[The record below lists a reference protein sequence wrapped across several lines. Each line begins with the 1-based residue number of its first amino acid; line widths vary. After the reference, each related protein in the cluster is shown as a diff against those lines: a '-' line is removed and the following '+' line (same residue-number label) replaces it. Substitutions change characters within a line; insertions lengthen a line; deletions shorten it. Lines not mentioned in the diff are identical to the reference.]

1 MSMTEAISR
10 MQGIQSMIAELTRP
24 APPETTAATAKAAT
38 ATSLATA
45 TGTGDSAS
53 FTQALA
59 AAMGGTGSTDTAS
72 LTGNPG
78 LGTSLGLD
86 TSLGLGTSPGLGGTT
101 AAGSTALTGAAA
113 LISAAGL
120 TGAQATGTV
129 HTGGGATGNDVVAMA
144 KKYIGVPYVWG
155 GTNPATGM
163 DCSGFTQRVFK
174 DLGVEIPRVVSDQMR
189 QGTPV
194 ASLAEA
200 KPGDLLVSFGGNHI
214 SIYLGNGK
222 AIDAPVPGKTIQIRD
237 AWEQQSNLTSIRR
250 IVPAGT
256 AS

>member
-1 MSMTEAISR
+1 MSMTEAIGR
-10 MQGIQSMIAELTRP
+10 MQGIQSMIAELSRP
-24 APPETTAATAKAAT
+24 AATETSAAAAKAAA

-45 TGTGDSAS
+45 TGTGDSAT

-59 AAMGGTGSTDTAS
+59 AALGGSGATDAAS
-72 LTGNPG
+72 LTDSLGLG
-78 LGTSLGLD
+78 SSLGTSLGI
-86 TSLGLGTSPGLGGTT
+86 GGTLGPGSAAAAGT
-101 AAGSTALTGAAA
+101 AA
-113 LISAAGL
+113 L
-120 TGAQATGTV
+120 TGAQAAGTV
-129 HTGGGATGNDVVAMA
+129 HTGGAATGNDVVAVA

-155 GTNPATGM
+155 GTNPASGM

-174 DLGVEIPRVVSDQMR
+174 DLGVELPRVVSDQMR

-214 SIYLGNGK
+214 SVYLGNGK

-250 IVPAGT
+250 IVPAGA

>member
-1 MSMTEAISR
+1 MTEAIGR

-24 APPETTAATAKAAT
+24 PSTEASAAASKSAA
-38 ATSLATA
+38 ASSLATA
-45 TGTGDSAS
+45 TGSGDPSS
-53 FTQALA
+53 FTQALTA
-59 AAMGGTGSTDTAS
+59 ALGGTTGSDMSS
-72 LTGNPG
+72 LAG
-78 LGTSLGLD
+78 SL
-86 TSLGLGTSPGLGGTT
+86 GLGGTT
-101 AAGSTALTGAAA
+101 APGSVSGVTSPGVGAGA
-113 LISAAGL
+113 
-120 TGAQATGTV
+120 ATGT
-129 HTGGGATGNDVVAMA
+129 DVVAAA

-174 DLGVEIPRVVSDQMR
+174 DLGIGIPRVVSDQMR

-200 KPGDLLVSFGGNHI
+200 KPGDLLVSFGGDHI

-222 AIDAPVPGKTIQIRD
+222 AIDAPVPGKTVQIRD
-237 AWEQQSNLTSIRR
+237 AWEQNSNLTSIRR
-250 IVPAGT
+250 IVPAG

>member
-1 MSMTEAISR
+1 MSMTEAIGR
-10 MQGIQSMIAELTRP
+10 MQGIQSMIAELSRP
-24 APPETTAATAKAAT
+24 AATETSAAAAKAAA

-45 TGTGDSAS
+45 TGTGDSAT

-59 AAMGGTGSTDTAS
+59 AALGGSGATDAAS
-72 LTGNPG
+72 LTDSLGLG
-78 LGTSLGLD
+78 SSLGTSLGI
-86 TSLGLGTSPGLGGTT
+86 GGTLGPGSAAAAGT
-101 AAGSTALTGAAA
+101 AA
-113 LISAAGL
+113 L
-120 TGAQATGTV
+120 TGAQAAGAV
-129 HTGGGATGNDVVAMA
+129 HTGGAATGNDVVAVA

-155 GTNPATGM
+155 GTNPASGM

-174 DLGVEIPRVVSDQMR
+174 DLGVELPRVVSDQMR

-250 IVPAGT
+250 IVPAG
-256 AS
+256 AGS

>member
-1 MSMTEAISR
+1 MSMTEALGR

-24 APPETTAATAKAAT
+24 AQTDSTATALKAAA
-38 ATSLATA
+38 ATSLATG
-45 TGTGDSAS
+45 TGTGDAAS
-53 FTQALA
+53 FTDALTA
-59 AAMGGTGSTDTAS
+59 ALGGTGLASGTDLSS
-72 LTGNPG
+72 LANG
-78 LGTSLGLD
+78 LGLAGGT
-86 TSLGLGTSPGLGGTT
+86 GLGALKGLTPPAT
-101 AAGSTALTGAAA
+101 AAPASVP
-113 LISAAGL
+113 AG
-120 TGAQATGTV
+120 TATGT
-129 HTGGGATGNDVVAMA
+129 DVVAMA

-174 DLGVEIPRVVSDQMR
+174 DLGVELPRVVSDQMK

-194 ASLAEA
+194 ASLAQA
-200 KPGDLLVSFGGNHI
+200 KPGDLLISFGGNHI

-250 IVPAGT
+250 IVPPGG

>member
-1 MSMTEAISR
+1 
-10 MQGIQSMIAELTRP
+10 LTGLTAP
-24 APPETTAATAKAAT
+24 AAVTTPVRVGAG
-38 ATSLATA
+38 TA
-45 TGTGDSAS
+45 TGT
-53 FTQALA
+53 
-59 AAMGGTGSTDTAS
+59 
-72 LTGNPG
+72 
-78 LGTSLGLD
+78 
-86 TSLGLGTSPGLGGTT
+86 
-101 AAGSTALTGAAA
+101 
-113 LISAAGL
+113 
-120 TGAQATGTV
+120 
-129 HTGGGATGNDVVAMA
+129 DVVAMA

-174 DLGVEIPRVVSDQMR
+174 DLGVELPRVVSDQMK

-200 KPGDLLVSFGGNHI
+200 KPGDLLISFGGNHI

-250 IVPAGT
+250 IVPAGGG
-256 AS
+256 S

>member
-1 MSMTEAISR
+1 MSMTEAIGR
-10 MQGIQSMIAELTRP
+10 MQGIQSMIAELSRP
-24 APPETTAATAKAAT
+24 AATETSAAKAAA

-45 TGTGDSAS
+45 TGTGDSAT

-59 AAMGGTGSTDTAS
+59 AALGGNGATDVAS
-72 LTGNPG
+72 LTDG
-78 LGTSLGLD
+78 L
-86 TSLGLGTSPGLGGTT
+86 GLGGTLGLGSAAPAGT
-101 AAGSTALTGAAA
+101 AALTGAQ
-113 LISAAGL
+113 S
-120 TGAQATGTV
+120 TGTV
-129 HTGGGATGNDVVAMA
+129 HTGGAATGNDVVSVA

-174 DLGVEIPRVVSDQMR
+174 DLGVGLPRVVSDQMR

>member
-1 MSMTEAISR
+1 MSMTEAIGR

-24 APPETTAATAKAAT
+24 ASPEANAAALKSAA
-38 ATSLATA
+38 ATSLAT
-45 TGTGDSAS
+45 GTGSGNAAS
-53 FTQALA
+53 FTEALTA
-59 AAMGGTGSTDTAS
+59 ALGGSNGTDAS
-72 LTGNPG
+72 
-78 LGTSLGLD
+78 SLAN
-86 TSLGLGTSPGLGGTT
+86 SLGLGSTT
-101 AAGSTALTGAAA
+101 AIGALKGITAPAAA
-113 LISAAGL
+113 SAPAPAAG
-120 TGAQATGTV
+120 A
-129 HTGGGATGNDVVAMA
+129 ATGNDVVAMA

-174 DLGVEIPRVVSDQMR
+174 DLGIESPRAVSDQMR

-214 SIYLGNGK
+214 SIYLGDGK
-222 AIDAPVPGKTIQIRD
+222 AIDSPVPGKTVQIRD

-250 IVPAGT
+250 IIPAGT

>member
-1 MSMTEAISR
+1 MSMTEAIGR
-10 MQGIQSMIAELTRP
+10 MQGIQSMIADLTRP
-24 APPETTAATAKAAT
+24 AAAETDAAALKSAA
-38 ATSLATA
+38 ATSLAT
-45 TGTGDSAS
+45 GTGNGDAAS
-53 FTQALA
+53 FTEALTA
-59 AAMGGTGSTDTAS
+59 ALGGTNGTDISS
-72 LTGNPG
+72 LTN
-78 LGTSLGLD
+78 
-86 TSLGLGTSPGLGGTT
+86 SLGLGSTT
-101 AAGSTALTGAAA
+101 AIGALKGITAPAPGA
-113 LISAAGL
+113 
-120 TGAQATGTV
+120 
-129 HTGGGATGNDVVAMA
+129 ATGNDVVAMA

-174 DLGVEIPRVVSDQMR
+174 DLGIDIPRVVSDQMR

-200 KPGDLLVSFGGNHI
+200 KPGDLLVSFGGDHI

-250 IVPAGT
+250 IVPAGA

>member
-1 MSMTEAISR
+1 MSMTEAIGR
-10 MQGIQSMIAELTRP
+10 MQGIQSMITELTRP
-24 APPETTAATAKAAT
+24 TTAETNTAAMKAAA
-38 ATSLATA
+38 ATSLAT
-45 TGTGDSAS
+45 GTGSGDAAS
-53 FTQALA
+53 FTEALTA
-59 AAMGGTGSTDTAS
+59 ALGGTAGTDISS
-72 LTGNPG
+72 LAN
-78 LGTSLGLD
+78 
-86 TSLGLGTSPGLGGTT
+86 SLGLGSTT
-101 AAGSTALTGAAA
+101 AVGALKGLTAPATVP
-113 LISAAGL
+113 AAG
-120 TGAQATGTV
+120 AATGT
-129 HTGGGATGNDVVAMA
+129 DVVAMA

-174 DLGVEIPRVVSDQMR
+174 DLGIEIPRVVSDQMR

-200 KPGDLLVSFGGNHI
+200 KPGDLLVSFGGDHI

-237 AWEQQSNLTSIRR
+237 AWEQYSNLTSIRR
-250 IVPAGT
+250 IVPAGG

>member
-1 MSMTEAISR
+1 MSMTEAIGR
-10 MQGIQSMIAELTRP
+10 MQGIQAMIAELSRP
-24 APPETTAATAKAAT
+24 AATETSAAKTAA

-45 TGTGDSAS
+45 TGTGDSAT
-53 FTQALA
+53 FTEALA
-59 AAMGGTGSTDTAS
+59 AALGGSGATDVSA
-72 LTGNPG
+72 LTG
-78 LGTSLGLD
+78 
-86 TSLGLGTSPGLGGTT
+86 SLGLGGAA
-101 AAGSTALTGAAA
+101 AAGTAALTGAK
-113 LISAAGL
+113 
-120 TGAQATGTV
+120 ATGSV
-129 HTGGGATGNDVVAMA
+129 HTGSAATGNDVVAVA

>member
-1 MSMTEAISR
+1 MSMTEAIGR

-24 APPETTAATAKAAT
+24 ATAESDAAALKSAA
-38 ATSLATA
+38 ATSLAT
-45 TGTGDSAS
+45 GTGSGDAAS
-53 FTQALA
+53 FTEALTA
-59 AAMGGTGSTDTAS
+59 ALGGTNGTDISS
-72 LTGNPG
+72 LAN
-78 LGTSLGLD
+78 
-86 TSLGLGTSPGLGGTT
+86 SLGLGSTT
-101 AAGSTALTGAAA
+101 AIGALKGITAPATVPASGA
-113 LISAAGL
+113 
-120 TGAQATGTV
+120 
-129 HTGGGATGNDVVAMA
+129 ATGNDVVAMA

-174 DLGVEIPRVVSDQMR
+174 DLGIEIPRVVSDQMR

-200 KPGDLLVSFGGNHI
+200 KPGDLLVSFGGDHI

-237 AWEQQSNLTSIRR
+237 AWEQHSNLTSIRR
-250 IVPAGT
+250 IVPAGV

>member
-1 MSMTEAISR
+1 MSMTEAIGR
-10 MQGIQSMIAELTRP
+10 MQSIQSMITELSRP
-24 APPETTAATAKAAT
+24 AADSTSSVKAA
-38 ATSLATA
+38 ASSLATA
-45 TGTGDSAS
+45 TGNGTAES
-53 FTQALA
+53 FTQALNA
-59 AAMGGTGSTDTAS
+59 ALGGTAAGTDPNSFT
-72 LTGNPG
+72 N
-78 LGTSLGLD
+78 
-86 TSLGLGTSPGLGGTT
+86 SLGLGGVAGIT
-101 AAGSTALTGAAA
+101 GSTGAGRT
-113 LISAAGL
+113 SAVTAV
-120 TGAQATGTV
+120 TPGAP
-129 HTGGGATGNDVVAMA
+129 TGNDVVSVS

-174 DLGVEIPRVVSDQMR
+174 DLGIDIPRVVSDQM
-189 QGTPV
+189 QKGTPV

-250 IVPAGT
+250 IVPAG
-256 AS
+256 AGA

>member
-1 MSMTEAISR
+1 MSMTEAIGR

-24 APPETTAATAKAAT
+24 ATAQADAAALKSAV
-38 ATSLATA
+38 ATSLATG
-45 TGTGDSAS
+45 TGTGDAAS
-53 FTQALA
+53 FTDALA
-59 AAMGGTGSTDTAS
+59 AALGGSSGTGTSS
-72 LTGNPG
+72 LPGVSSLPG
-78 LGTSLGLD
+78 LGLG
-86 TSLGLGTSPGLGGTT
+86 STT
-101 AAGSTALTGAAA
+101 AVGALKGIAAPA
-113 LISAAGL
+113 TVPAA
-120 TGAQATGTV
+120 
-129 HTGGGATGNDVVAMA
+129 GGATGSDVVAMA

-174 DLGVEIPRVVSDQMR
+174 DLGIEIPRVVSDQMR

-200 KPGDLLVSFGGNHI
+200 KPGDLLVSFGGDHI

-237 AWEQQSNLTSIRR
+237 AWEQHSNLTSIRR

-256 AS
+256 A

>member
-1 MSMTEAISR
+1 MSMTEAIGR

-24 APPETTAATAKAAT
+24 PAAETNAAAVKAA
-38 ATSLATA
+38 AASSLAT
-45 TGTGDSAS
+45 GTSGANAAS
-53 FTQALA
+53 FTQALTA
-59 AAMGGTGSTDTAS
+59 ALGGTSGTDASSLTDGLGTGST
-72 LTGNPG
+72 
-78 LGTSLGLD
+78 
-86 TSLGLGTSPGLGGTT
+86 
-101 AAGSTALTGAAA
+101 TALAAA
-113 LISAAGL
+113 LKGLTAPATVPGTVPAAG
-120 TGAQATGTV
+120 A
-129 HTGGGATGNDVVAMA
+129 ATGNDVVAMA

-174 DLGVEIPRVVSDQMR
+174 DLGVDIPRVVSDQMR

-200 KPGDLLVSFGGNHI
+200 KAGDLLVSFGGNHV

-237 AWEQQSNLTSIRR
+237 AWEQYSNLTSIRR

>member
-1 MSMTEAISR
+1 MLFRS
-10 MQGIQSMIAELTRP
+10 QSMIAELTRP
-24 APPETTAATAKAAT
+24 AQTESTAAALKSAA
-38 ATSLATA
+38 ATSLATG
-45 TGTGDSAS
+45 TGTGDAGS
-53 FTQALA
+53 FTDALTA
-59 AAMGGTGSTDTAS
+59 ALGGSTATAG
-72 LTGNPG
+72 TDAAG
-78 LGTSLGLD
+78 LSGG
-86 TSLGLGTSPGLGGTT
+86 LGLGGLGLGG
-101 AAGSTALTGAAA
+101 ASGLGALTGLTAPAPA
-113 LISAAGL
+113 PVAAG
-120 TGAQATGTV
+120 AATGT
-129 HTGGGATGNDVVAMA
+129 DVVAMA

-174 DLGVEIPRVVSDQMR
+174 DLGVEIPRVVSDQMK

-250 IVPAGT
+250 IVPAGG

>member
-1 MSMTEAISR
+1 MSMTEAIGR
-10 MQGIQSMIAELTRP
+10 MQGIQSMIAELSRP
-24 APPETTAATAKAAT
+24 AAAETSAAAKAA
-38 ATSLATA
+38 AASSLATA
-45 TGTGDSAS
+45 TGTGDSTT

-59 AAMGGTGSTDTAS
+59 AALGGSGAADVAS
-72 LTGNPG
+72 LTDSLGV
-78 LGTSLGLD
+78 GTSLGPGG
-86 TSLGLGTSPGLGGTT
+86 SLGLSSAT
-101 AAGSTALTGAAA
+101 AAGTAA
-113 LISAAGL
+113 L

-129 HTGGGATGNDVVAMA
+129 HTGGAATGNDVVAVA

-174 DLGVEIPRVVSDQMR
+174 DLGVELPRVVSDQMR
-189 QGTPV
+189 QGTAV

-222 AIDAPVPGKTIQIRD
+222 AIDAPVPGKTIQIRN

-250 IVPAGT
+250 IVPAG
-256 AS
+256 AAL

>member
-1 MSMTEAISR
+1 MSMTEAIGR

-24 APPETTAATAKAAT
+24 AAVETNAAAAKAAA

-45 TGTGDSAS
+45 TGTGDSAT

-59 AAMGGTGSTDTAS
+59 AALGGSGATDAAS
-72 LTGNPG
+72 LTDSLG
-78 LGTSLGLD
+78 LGTSLG
-86 TSLGLGTSPGLGGTT
+86 TSLGLGGTT
-101 AAGSTALTGAAA
+101 AAGIAA
-113 LISAAGL
+113 L
-120 TGAQATGTV
+120 TGAQAAGAV
-129 HTGGGATGNDVVAMA
+129 HTAGAATGNDVVAVA

-155 GTNPATGM
+155 GTNPASGM

-174 DLGVEIPRVVSDQMR
+174 DLGVELPRVVSDQMR

-250 IVPAGT
+250 IVPAG
-256 AS
+256 AGS

>member
-1 MSMTEAISR
+1 MSMTEAIGR
-10 MQGIQSMIAELTRP
+10 MQGIQSMIAELSRP
-24 APPETTAATAKAAT
+24 AATETSAAAAKAAA

-45 TGTGDSAS
+45 TGTGDSAT

-59 AAMGGTGSTDTAS
+59 AALGDSGATDAAS
-72 LTGNPG
+72 LTDS
-78 LGTSLGLD
+78 LGTSLGLGG
-86 TSLGLGTSPGLGGTT
+86 TLGLGSTAAAGTSALTGTP
-101 AAGSTALTGAAA
+101 AAGS
-113 LISAAGL
+113 
-120 TGAQATGTV
+120 V
-129 HTGGGATGNDVVAMA
+129 HTGGAATGNDVVAVA
-144 KKYIGVPYVWG
+144 KKYIGIPYVWG

-174 DLGVEIPRVVSDQMR
+174 DLGVELPRVVSDQMR

-250 IVPAGT
+250 IVPAGA

>member
-1 MSMTEAISR
+1 MSMTEALGR
-10 MQGIQSMIAELTRP
+10 MQGIQSMIAELSRP
-24 APPETTAATAKAAT
+24 AQTESTAAALKSAA
-38 ATSLATA
+38 ATSLATG
-45 TGTGDSAS
+45 TGTGDAAS
-53 FTQALA
+53 FTDALTA
-59 AAMGGTGSTDTAS
+59 ALGGSGLASGTDVSS
-72 LTGNPG
+72 LANG
-78 LGTSLGLD
+78 L
-86 TSLGLGTSPGLGGTT
+86 GLGGT
-101 AAGSTALTGAAA
+101 
-113 LISAAGL
+113 AGL
-120 TGAQATGTV
+120 GALSGLTPPASLGPSSVPAGTATGT
-129 HTGGGATGNDVVAMA
+129 DVVAMA

-174 DLGVEIPRVVSDQMR
+174 DLGIELPRVVSDQMK

-194 ASLAEA
+194 ASLAQA
-200 KPGDLLVSFGGNHI
+200 KPGDLLISFGGNHI

-250 IVPAGT
+250 IVPAGG

>member
-1 MSMTEAISR
+1 MSMTEALGR

-24 APPETTAATAKAAT
+24 TQTESTAAALKSAA
-38 ATSLATA
+38 ATSLATGTA
-45 TGTGDSAS
+45 TGDAGSFTEALTAALGGSAS
-53 FTQALA
+53 ASGTDPSSLA
-59 AAMGGTGSTDTAS
+59 GG
-72 LTGNPG
+72 L
-78 LGTSLGLD
+78 
-86 TSLGLGTSPGLGGTT
+86 GLGGTAGIGAFKGLT
-101 AAGSTALTGAAA
+101 APAPAVPVAAGS
-113 LISAAGL
+113 
-120 TGAQATGTV
+120 ATGT
-129 HTGGGATGNDVVAMA
+129 DVVAMA

-174 DLGVEIPRVVSDQMR
+174 DLGVELPRVVSDQMK

-200 KPGDLLVSFGGNHI
+200 KPGDLLISFGGNHI

-250 IVPAGT
+250 IVPAGG

>member
-1 MSMTEAISR
+1 MSMTEAIGR
-10 MQGIQSMIAELTRP
+10 MQSIQSMISELTTRP
-24 APPETTAATAKAAT
+24 VDSAKSTAISAAATG
-38 ATSLATA
+38 SPVD
-45 TGTGDSAS
+45 GGGDGS

-59 AAMGGTGSTDTAS
+59 SALGTSGTGTAS
-72 LTGNPG
+72 LQESLNSLTGI
-78 LGTSLGLD
+78 S
-86 TSLGLGTSPGLGGTT
+86 GTT
-101 AAGSTALTGAAA
+101 LKGV
-113 LISAAGL
+113 SAPV
-120 TGAQATGTV
+120 ATG
-129 HTGGGATGNDVVAMA
+129 GAATGNDVVAAA

-214 SIYLGNGK
+214 SIYLG
-222 AIDAPVPGKTIQIRD
+222 
-237 AWEQQSNLTSIRR
+237 
-250 IVPAGT
+250 
-256 AS
+256 

>member
-1 MSMTEAISR
+1 MSMTEAIGR
-10 MQGIQSMIAELTRP
+10 MQGIQSMIAELSRP
-24 APPETTAATAKAAT
+24 AATETSAAAAKAAA

-45 TGTGDSAS
+45 TGTGDSAT

-59 AAMGGTGSTDTAS
+59 AALGGSGATDAAS
-72 LTGNPG
+72 LTDSLGLG
-78 LGTSLGLD
+78 SSLGTSLGI
-86 TSLGLGTSPGLGGTT
+86 GGTLVPGSAAAAGT
-101 AAGSTALTGAAA
+101 AA
-113 LISAAGL
+113 L
-120 TGAQATGTV
+120 TGAQAAGTV
-129 HTGGGATGNDVVAMA
+129 HTGGAATGNDVVAVA

-155 GTNPATGM
+155 GTNPASGM

-174 DLGVEIPRVVSDQMR
+174 DLGVELPRVVSDQMR

-250 IVPAGT
+250 IVPAG
-256 AS
+256 AGS

>member
-1 MSMTEAISR
+1 MSMTEAIGR
-10 MQGIQSMIAELTRP
+10 MQGIQSMIAELSRP
-24 APPETTAATAKAAT
+24 AATETSAAAAKAAA

-45 TGTGDSAS
+45 TGTGDSAT

-59 AAMGGTGSTDTAS
+59 AALGGSGATDAAS
-72 LTGNPG
+72 LTDSLGLG
-78 LGTSLGLD
+78 SSLGTSLG
-86 TSLGLGTSPGLGGTT
+86 SSQGIGGTLGPGSAAAAGT
-101 AAGSTALTGAAA
+101 AA
-113 LISAAGL
+113 L
-120 TGAQATGTV
+120 TGAQAAGTV
-129 HTGGGATGNDVVAMA
+129 HTGGAATGNDVVAVA

-155 GTNPATGM
+155 GTNPASGM

-174 DLGVEIPRVVSDQMR
+174 DLGVELPRVVSDQMR

-214 SIYLGNGK
+214 SVYLGNGK

-250 IVPAGT
+250 IVPAGA

>member
-1 MSMTEAISR
+1 MSMTEAIGR

-24 APPETTAATAKAAT
+24 AAAETSAAAAKAAA

-45 TGTGDSAS
+45 TGTGDSAT

-59 AAMGGTGSTDTAS
+59 AALGGSGATDAAS
-72 LTGNPG
+72 LTDSLGLG
-78 LGTSLGLD
+78 SSLGTSLGI
-86 TSLGLGTSPGLGGTT
+86 GGTLGPGSAAAAGT
-101 AAGSTALTGAAA
+101 AA
-113 LISAAGL
+113 L
-120 TGAQATGTV
+120 TGAQAAGTV
-129 HTGGGATGNDVVAMA
+129 HTGGAATGNDVVAVA

-155 GTNPATGM
+155 GTNPASGM

-174 DLGVEIPRVVSDQMR
+174 DLGVELPRVVSDQMR

-222 AIDAPVPGKTIQIRD
+222 AIDAPVPGKTVQIRD

-250 IVPAGT
+250 IVPAGA

>member
-1 MSMTEAISR
+1 MSMTEAIGR
-10 MQGIQSMIAELTRP
+10 MQGIQSMIAELSRP
-24 APPETTAATAKAAT
+24 AATETSAAAAKAAA

-45 TGTGDSAS
+45 TGTGDSAT

-59 AAMGGTGSTDTAS
+59 AALGGSGATDAAS
-72 LTGNPG
+72 LTDSLGLG
-78 LGTSLGLD
+78 SSLGTSLGI
-86 TSLGLGTSPGLGGTT
+86 GGTLGPGSAAAAGT
-101 AAGSTALTGAAA
+101 AA
-113 LISAAGL
+113 L
-120 TGAQATGTV
+120 TGAQAAGTV
-129 HTGGGATGNDVVAMA
+129 HTGGAATGNDVVAVA

-155 GTNPATGM
+155 GTNPASGM

-174 DLGVEIPRVVSDQMR
+174 DLGVELPRVVSDQMR

-250 IVPAGT
+250 IVPAGA

>member
-1 MSMTEAISR
+1 MSMTEAIGR
-10 MQGIQSMIAELTRP
+10 MQGIQSMIAELSRP
-24 APPETTAATAKAAT
+24 AATDNSAAAASA

-45 TGTGDSAS
+45 TGTGDSAT

-59 AAMGGTGSTDTAS
+59 TALGGSGATDGSS
-72 LTGNPG
+72 LTGG
-78 LGTSLGLD
+78 LGLGA
-86 TSLGLGTSPGLGGTT
+86 SLGLGGTLGLGSAAAAGT
-101 AAGSTALTGAAA
+101 AA
-113 LISAAGL
+113 L
-120 TGAQATGTV
+120 TGAQAAGTV
-129 HTGGGATGNDVVAMA
+129 HTGGAATGNDVVAVA

-250 IVPAGT
+250 IVPAGA

>member
-1 MSMTEAISR
+1 MSMTEAIGR

-24 APPETTAATAKAAT
+24 ASSEANAAALKSAA
-38 ATSLATA
+38 ATSLAT
-45 TGTGDSAS
+45 GTGSGDAAS
-53 FTQALA
+53 FTEALSA
-59 AAMGGTGSTDTAS
+59 ALGGANGTDISS
-72 LTGNPG
+72 LTN
-78 LGTSLGLD
+78 SL
-86 TSLGLGTSPGLGGTT
+86 GLGGTT
-101 AAGSTALTGAAA
+101 AIDALK
-113 LISAAGL
+113 GL
-120 TGAQATGTV
+120 TAPATVPVAGA
-129 HTGGGATGNDVVAMA
+129 ATGNDVVAMA

-174 DLGVEIPRVVSDQMR
+174 DLGIEIPRVVSDQMR

-194 ASLAEA
+194 ASLAQA
-200 KPGDLLVSFGGNHI
+200 KPGDLLVSFGGDHI

-237 AWEQQSNLTSIRR
+237 AWEQHSNLTSIRR
-250 IVPAGT
+250 IVPAGA